1 MAGSPSWLSKHAAL
15 KRAGTTKCVMTT
27 GHYEQGRIKD
37 APEAGLSSV
46 KDSKG
51 RGAVAGL
58 WSVAHLDE
66 LKAEVVVTGV

>member
-1 MAGSPSWLSKHAAL
+1 
-15 KRAGTTKCVMTT
+15 MTT
-27 GHYEQGRIKD
+27 GHYEQGKIKD